1 MAISFFSL
9 FANMQKFTT
18 PPTYFRPSNAK
29 TPRQAERRR
38 KKKTKRKEK
47 NFKKE
52 QRTQFVKIFI
62 LMAWRDGKHFWFAL
76 KCTIWRFFSLIVCFG
91 GL

>member
-47 NFKKE
+47 KFQERTTHTICENFY
-52 QRTQFVKIFI
+52 FDGLALGNIFG
-62 LMAWRDGKHFWFAL
+62 LLSNA
-76 KCTIWRFFSLIVCFG
+76 RFGDSFL
-91 GL
+91 